1 MDELNGGFGAA
12 PIKGEGMMVNPDDMI
27 WECDLRTCAKCDLR
41 TCAKCAKK
49 YAEWKELYDKEQAEY
64 RERNT

>member
-1 MDELNGGFGAA
+1 MDELNSGFGDA
-12 PIKGEGMMVNPDDMI
+12 PIKREGMVANPDGFTF
-27 WECDLRTCAKCDLR
+27 ECDLR

-64 RERNT
+64 RGQNNG

>member
-1 MDELNGGFGAA
+1 MDKLNGGFGDA
-12 PIKGEGMMVNPDDMI
+12 PIKREGMVSNPD
-27 WECDLRTCAKCDLR
+27 EFTFECDLR

-64 RERNT
+64 REHST

>member
-27 WECDLRTCAKCDLR
+27 WECDLRTCAKC
-41 TCAKCAKK
+41 AKE
-49 YAEWKELYDKEQAEY
+49 YAEWKAHYDKEQAEY